1 MTHLSDPT
9 HPRADHQHAGHP
21 SQRPALAAGR
31 RTFLRATGVTGV
43 AGLAAIGLTPLDHA
57 LAGPGRPRGN
67 PFTLGIASG
76 DPTADGVVLWTR
88 LVPEPLSPDGG
99 MPARPTAVQWQ
110 VAADPRFRR
119 VVRSGSARALPQ
131 LAHSV
136 HVEVDGLAP
145 DREWFYRFRWGGHLS
160 ETGRTRTAPRPGDQ
174 VGRLDLAFASCQNWG
189 DGFYPSYRHLADDD
203 LDLMVFLGD
212 YVYEGGLGATGRER
226 AVAVPDVYRP
236 APEDTAGWRLR
247 YTLYKSDPDLQRL
260 HARVPWLVTWDDHE
274 VVNDYAGTQ
283 SQYAGYEDIGRLRA
297 AAYQAWYEHQ
307 PVRLSSRPTVDG
319 ARIYRRLR
327 WGRLAQVDLVDGR
340 QYRSVPPCGWGE
352 ADACDAASDPEV
364 TMLGFEQERWLYDG
378 LATSRAQW
386 DVLASNVM
394 LARLDH
400 DGAAGDRLWH
410 DAWDGFPAARRRLV
424 RAWERAGTRNPV
436 VITGDWHS
444 TFVNDVLQDPDRPDS
459 PVVATEV
466 VGTSV
471 SSNGDRTPYGPYYG
485 PMIPFN
491 PHIRFFDGD
500 RRGHV
505 RVTVDRRQMRFDLQM
520 VRTVTTAAAAQYTLA
535 SYAVR
540 DGVPGAV
547 RL

>member
-1 MTHLSDPT
+1 MSTLTGP
-9 HPRADHQHAGHP
+9 
-21 SQRPALAAGR
+21 GR
-31 RTFLRATGVTGV
+31 RTFIRSVGAV
-43 AGLAAIGLTPLDHA
+43 AGAAAVGLTPLDSA
-57 LAGPGRPRGN
+57 MAGPGRPRGN

-76 DPTADGVVLWTR
+76 APHHRGFVLWTR
-88 LVPEPLSPDGG
+88 LVPEPLTPDGG
-99 MPARPTAVQWQ
+99 MPARRTAVEWQ
-110 VAADPRFRR
+110 VSADPRFRR
-119 VVRSGSARALPQ
+119 VARSGVARALPE

-136 HVEVDGLAP
+136 HVEVDGLP
-145 DREWFYRFRWGGHLS
+145 SDREWFYRFRYGAHLS
-160 ETGRTRTAPRPGDQ
+160 EVGRTRTAPAPGARP
-174 VGRLDLAFASCQNWG
+174 GRLDFAFASCQAWG
-189 DGFYPSYRHLADDD
+189 DGYYPSYRHLADDD

-212 YVYEGGLGATGRER
+212 YVYEGRLGATGRER
-226 AVAVPDVYRP
+226 AVAVPQVHRR
-236 APEDTAGWRLR
+236 DTVTTQDWRLR

-283 SQYAGYEDIGRLRA
+283 SASGDVGAVRA

-307 PVRLSSRPTVDG
+307 PVSLAARPTADG
-319 ARIYRRLR
+319 NARIYRRLR
-327 WGRLAQVDLVDGR
+327 WGRLAQIDLVDGR
-340 QYRSVPPCGWGE
+340 QHRTVPACGWGE
-352 ADACDAASDPEV
+352 ADACDAAYAPEA
-364 TMLGFEQERWLYDG
+364 TMLGREQERWLARG
-378 LATSRAQW
+378 LESSRARW

-400 DGAAGDRLWH
+400 DGPAGTRLWH
-410 DAWDGFPAARRRLV
+410 DAWDGFPAARQRLI
-424 RAWERAGTRNPV
+424 RSWERAGTRNPV

-444 TFVNDVLQDPDRPDS
+444 TFVNDIRADFDRPDS
-459 PVVATEV
+459 PVVASEI

-505 RVTVDRRQMRFDLQM
+505 RVRVDRDTFRADLQM
-520 VRTVTTAAAAQYTLA
+520 VRTVTRPDAAQYTYA
-535 SYAVR
+535 SFEVR

-547 RL
+547 RVG